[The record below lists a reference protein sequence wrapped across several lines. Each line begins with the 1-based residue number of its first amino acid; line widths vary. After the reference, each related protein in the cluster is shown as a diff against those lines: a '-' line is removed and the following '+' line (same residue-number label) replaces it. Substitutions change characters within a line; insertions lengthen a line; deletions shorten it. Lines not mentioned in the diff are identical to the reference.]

1 MRVCLSVTY
10 RTVLFAGGR
19 KWRCNL
25 CTGPNDVAGAYF
37 APLDGHGVRTDIAR
51 RPELSSGVVDFL
63 APAEYMV
70 RPPMAPAYLF
80 VLDVSYYAVQSGLL
94 AAAIAGIRASL
105 GKLRGLAH
113 CFECVVARYA
123 CNIG

>member
-1 MRVCLSVTY
+1 MRVAPSLNDA
-10 RTVLFAGGR
+10 AGGR

-25 CTGPNDVAGAYF
+25 CSGSNDVAGAYF
-37 APLDGHGVRTDIAR
+37 APLDVHGVRTDLAR

-94 AAAIAGIRASL
+94 VAAIAGIRASL
-105 GKLRGLAH
+105 GERH
-113 CFECVVARYA
+113 ARVHRRRVR
-123 CNIG
+123 